1 MDCLIIIISRS
12 RTCGGEDLFE
22 NGVNLG
28 VGSRPS
34 DRSNESLDAC
44 WFLTNIE
51 CIEEYLVV
59 FLHFFYNSSVVP
71 TVADGSMA
79 VLVGTNNGPM
89 IRARCC
95 MMGCNAVGIGN
106 DSSCCC
112 CSK

>member
-1 MDCLIIIISRS
+1 MDCLIIIIIIICRS

-34 DRSNESLDAC
+34 DRSKESLDAC

-59 FLHFFYNSSVVP
+59 FLHFFLQFIRG
-71 TVADGSMA
+71 TDGGRWMHGRVGRYQQRA
-79 VLVGTNNGPM
+79 NDTGQVLYDGL
-89 IRARCC
+89 
-95 MMGCNAVGIGN
+95 
-106 DSSCCC
+106 
-112 CSK
+112 